1 MSQYREQSER
11 RKNQQI
17 GINENYLYIFYIYI
31 YVSSVAYVFKHNVDT
46 AQKYAYP
53 PFAFRLYCIFERFT
67 DLHFLN
73 EYTHMRNCVCLDT
86 RLHPGIIPV
95 N

>member
-1 MSQYREQSER
+1 MSQ
-11 RKNQQI
+11 
-17 GINENYLYIFYIYI
+17 
-31 YVSSVAYVFKHNVDT
+31 AYMFKHNVIT

-53 PFAFRLYCIFERFT
+53 PFAFRLFCIFERFT

-86 RLHPGIIPV
+86 RLHICSHKINIGC
-95 N
+95 NGTENNHTF

>member
-1 MSQYREQSER
+1 MSQ
-11 RKNQQI
+11 
-17 GINENYLYIFYIYI
+17 
-31 YVSSVAYVFKHNVDT
+31 AYTFKHNVDN
-46 AQKYAYP
+46 ARKYAYP

-86 RLHPGIIPV
+86 RLYYSISCSDKYI
-95 N
+95 